1 MHCTAPTSS
10 ARGERGEAGG
20 VPSLCWVTTPSV
32 SLLRRIRH
40 QSLRWC
46 QDIPS
51 GSPLPRYLAQ
61 VVEAR
66 EASSTNRED
75 GIGDIQ
81 QRAPINASRPL
92 SDIRQGL
99 MFLTPRT
106 RHQISVRLE
115 VHVAPMRIAY
125 QGGLFLAPSEP
136 ASKYSTKKAG
146 RSSAVRPARATPVRC
161 ISRRLFGSPR
171 VGTVVVVGQ
180 MKTPFSPTKTL

>member
-20 VPSLCWVTTPSV
+20 VPSLSWVTTPSG

-115 VHVAPMRIAY
+115 VLTDDFCS
-125 QGGLFLAPSEP
+125 GLQLQHTQAN
-136 ASKYSTKKAG
+136 TKPAG
-146 RSSAVRPARATPVRC
+146 RSIGLSCCPIRERSFFCGLTVKVALRSHA
-161 ISRRLFGSPR
+161 SRSSRSPCC
-171 VGTVVVVGQ
+171 VLAACLQLNGC
-180 MKTPFSPTKTL
+180 